1 MPERE
6 IARDEAEAALSAR
19 HELGRDYEPA
29 IVESFVNRLETAIDQ
44 RVTEE
49 VARRVSSADGQ
60 ASAYAKAAAQR
71 SGHSL
76 ALAIVSLGISIPLT
90 AIVAFSPVGFAGV
103 MFIWVAIVMVNLV
116 FALGGRSLRPR

>member
-6 IARDEAEAALSAR
+6 IAREEAEAALSAR

-29 IVESFVNRLETAIDQ
+29 IVESFVNRIETAIDQ
-44 RVTEE
+44 RVADE
-49 VARRVSSADGQ
+49 VARRLSSADGE
-60 ASAYAKAAAQR
+60 ARAYAKAAAQR

-90 AIVAFSPVGFAGV
+90 AITAAIVGMQAVIFV
-103 MFIWVAIVMVNLV
+103 WVAIVMVNLV
-116 FALGGRSLRPR
+116 FALGGLSSRRR